1 MKLSVLRLIAACAVV
16 LVAYGTGFVT
26 AHWFV
31 PTADADHAAML
42 AAKYPLLSKSV
53 LAAGADDILINF
65 VDLRMQLN
73 NEFNM
78 LPANTQQSFY
88 FEYLPDG
95 TNIRVGADNYLIAAS
110 LIKVPLVMNLFRA
123 AELHK
128 LNLDDTVTVTPSE
141 VDNQYGN
148 LWQKGAGYKLTLR
161 QAAQAALEQ
170 SDDTATHVIYDHVNG
185 LLTMNQQ
192 SLASLD
198 IDQDVT
204 NGNAVITARA
214 YSSVMKSLYYA
225 SFLSNADS
233 ETILGYLTKSTE
245 TRRLTA
251 QLPKGV
257 LVAHKNGVN
266 NTIWAQS
273 DCGIVYVPNRPYLI
287 CVMVGLPEDQANT
300 FIANVSKTVYDYVS
314 SYKPLP
320 NSSS

>member
-1 MKLSVLRLIAACAVV
+1 MRLSVIRVFAACAVV
-16 LVAYGTGFVT
+16 IGAYGAGFAT

-31 PTADADHAAML
+31 PTAHADRTDTL

-53 LAAGADDILINF
+53 LADGADDILINF
-65 VDLRMQLN
+65 VSLRMQLDT
-73 NEFNM
+73 EFDA

-95 TNIRVGADNYLIAAS
+95 TNIREGADNYLIAAS

-128 LNLDDTVTVTPSE
+128 LNLNQTVTVTPSE
-141 VDNQYGN
+141 IDNDYGT

-170 SDDTATHVIYDHVNG
+170 SDDTATHLIYDHVNG
-185 LLTMNQQ
+185 LLTSNQQ

-198 IDQDVT
+198 IDQDIT

-233 ETILGYLTKSTE
+233 ETILAYLTKSTE

-251 QLPKGV
+251 QLPNGV

-287 CVMVGLPEDQANT
+287 CAMVGLPEDQANT

-314 SYKPLP
+314 GYRPAP
-320 NSSS
+320 NSQG